1 MSNSIRLHPPL
12 VKGVVTCLQEI
23 FQENRY
29 ADKVIQYQLKS
40 HPKWGSRDRA
50 FIAENVYEIV
60 RWWRLLRKIDARR
73 WENGG
78 KGSDDDFT
86 RILGINLILK
96 GYKLPAWE
104 AFQELNSKNIL
115 NKKEQL
121 KSDRKI
127 AQSIP
132 DWLDELGEKELGEKW
147 EPEITALNKTADV
160 VLRTNTLNTN
170 KYQLKKLLLKSGWE
184 TTSSPTAP
192 NALILKKRGNIF
204 TSPFFK
210 KGLFE
215 VQDAGSQ
222 QIAPYL
228 KAEPG
233 MRVIDACAGAGGKSL
248 HLATMMENKG
258 QIIALDTAEWKLKEL
273 KKRAKRNGVH
283 IIEPR
288 TIKSSKV
295 VKRLTESADRLL
307 LDVPCSG
314 LGVLRRNPD
323 AKWKLSPD
331 FIERLKNTQADIL
344 TRYCHMLKPDGY
356 MVYATCSILPSENEQ
371 QVARFLEDNHEFEL
385 EEELSISPAKYNCD
399 GFYMARMK
407 RLMING

>member
-1 MSNSIRLHPPL
+1 MSNPIKLHPPL
-12 VKGVVTCLQEI
+12 VKGVITSLREI

-29 ADKVIQYQLKS
+29 ADKVIQFQLKS
-40 HPKWGSRDRA
+40 NPKWGSRDRA

-73 WENGG
+73 WENNGQ
-78 KGSDDDFT
+78 GSDDDFT

-96 GYKLPAWE
+96 GFKLPAWE
-104 AFQELNSKNIL
+104 AFKDLHPKSIFL
-115 NKKEQL
+115 KKEKLQNE
-121 KSDRKI
+121 RKI

-132 DWLDELGEKELGEKW
+132 DWLDELGERELGNNWDE
-147 EPEITALNKTADV
+147 EINALNKMADV

-170 KYQLKKLLLKSGWE
+170 KYQLKKMLQKSGWE

-192 NALILKKRGNIF
+192 NALMLKKRGNVF
-204 TSPFFK
+204 SSPFFK

-228 KAEPG
+228 MVEPG
-233 MRVIDACAGAGGKSL
+233 MRVIDACAGAGGKTL
-248 HLATMMENKG
+248 HLAALMENKG

-273 KKRAKRNGVH
+273 KRRAKRNGIH
-283 IIEPR
+283 IIETR

-295 VKRLTESADRLL
+295 VKRLAESADRLL

-323 AKWKLSPD
+323 AKWKLSPE

-344 TRYCHMLKPDGY
+344 QRYSQMLKPDGL

-371 QVARFLEDNHEFEL
+371 QVGRFLENNKEFEL
-385 EEELSISPAKYNCD
+385 MAELTISPAKYNCD
-399 GFYMARMK
+399 GFYMARLK
-407 RLMING
+407 RGH